1 MHVLRIKY
9 MFYMRLT
16 INIIFILS
24 SLYSYSQLY
33 IPSGTIFTLKSTE
46 TQLSSNESINIINT
60 HIVGNGVFNLI
71 GSSEQYFE
79 SSKGSLELPNLCI
92 KNASLL
98 YLNTALTINSELIIE
113 NGILVLSHDL
123 KLNSPSAL
131 ILKGQSSIIE
141 TSNGTLLFMEYFKK
155 QFFTNEIL
163 SVFYT
168 STKNCYNALSFV
180 IVKLPLNKSTLKH
193 IGDYKVTTKTSTP
206 PPKLV

>member
-1 MHVLRIKY
+1 
-9 MFYMRLT
+9 MRL
-16 INIIFILS
+16 IVIVFLLFS

-60 HIVGNGVFNLI
+60 HIKGTGVFNLL
-71 GSSEQYFE
+71 GSSEQYLE
-79 SSKGSLELPNLCI
+79 SSKGSLEMPNLFI
-92 KNASLL
+92 KDASLL
-98 YLNTALTINSELIIE
+98 YINTALSINNELIIK
-113 NGILVLSHDL
+113 NGILDLSHDL

-193 IGDYKVTTKTSTP
+193 IDDYKVITKTSTP